1 MEPTIA
7 ADVVFGNLSEKER
20 QEMVALMV
28 ADFSP
33 YPAAE
38 GYFIQDCHRPT
49 PDPGLPGPGVGH
61 HPRQPQLR
69 HRRVPPGQLAHQVL
83 TV

>member
-1 MEPTIA
+1 
-7 ADVVFGNLSEKER
+7 
-20 QEMVALMV
+20 VALML

-49 PDPGLPGPGVGH
+49 PDPGLPGPGADH
-61 HPRQPQLR
+61 HPRQPRRR
-69 HRRVPPGQLAHQVL
+69 HRRAPLGQLADQIL
-83 TV
+83 TGRNFFFE